1 MLELNQFTGS
11 SEFFKFN
18 AFSKSI
24 ATEGI
29 MHLCQKGNC
38 SWLITD
44 IDAHLIAGNKNKLM
58 QAESMLVAIIKQD
71 ETTIS
76 KNSSEKG
83 ATLRISDGN
92 GNHFVSQYYGYADLP
107 KFMLTIWMV
116 KNELNSFTYM
126 LPSEY

>member
-44 IDAHLIAGNKNKLM
+44 IDAHLIAGNKSKLM
-58 QAESMLVAIIKQD
+58 QAELMLVAIIKQD

-76 KNSSEKG
+76 KNSSLT
-83 ATLRISDGN
+83 ATEIILLTNIT
-92 GNHFVSQYYGYADLP
+92 A
-107 KFMLTIWMV
+107 MLIC
-116 KNELNSFTYM
+116 LN
-126 LPSEY
+126 LC